1 MFSDGGYKARPA
13 LSRFLVLMCLVGHNE
28 ESSLALILALV
39 LAWFVKPMHNQRTT
53 LDGASTELTF
63 RKKDCKV
70 VVVVETVILL
80 LKVKLKTAS

>member
-1 MFSDGGYKARPA
+1 MFRDGGYKARLA

-39 LAWFVKPMHNQRTT
+39 LAWLVKPMHNHRTT
-53 LDGASTELTF
+53 LDRASTELTF